1 MSNSQTIQENNER
14 INAVTEL
21 LKSKAAAQPT
31 EVYDGLDSTS
41 TTAALSA
48 NQGRVLKE
56 SIPTN
61 YGASLSLT
69 IDSSTYVVTAQLKD
83 PAGNN
88 LGEAQ
93 TIDLPLESVV
103 ISGGYDEST
112 KEVVLTLKDNSV
124 IRFSI
129 GDLIDGLVSSGQLA
143 NYYTK
148 SEVDGKIPTKTSQL
162 NNDSG
167 FLTEHQSLSNYY
179 TKGEVESTFTK
190 KTDTDK
196 ITNNTT
202 IIGPAN
208 AVMPLVVGKGATAD
222 TSQGTEYSTAIG
234 NNASTYQY
242 GTAVGNNAKASATGT
257 CVGRNS
263 SASNYSVSVGAGAHT
278 TAQKAIQIGE
288 GINSTAD
295 TLQVFDKNI
304 YNHSTD
310 TLTVHE
316 ILQDGKQVANIEDLN
331 NVVGVYDSESAALEA
346 SLANPNKICLY

>member
-14 INAVTEL
+14 IKAAAEL
-21 LKSKAAAQPT
+21 LRSRAAAQPT

-61 YGASLSLT
+61 YGASLLLT

-83 PAGNN
+83 PVGNN

-103 ISGGYDEST
+103 VSGGYDENT

-143 NYYTK
+143 NYYTI
-148 SEVDGKIPTKTSQL
+148 SEVD
-162 NNDSG
+162 N
-167 FLTEHQSLSNYY
+167 
-179 TKGEVESTFTK
+179 TFTK

-202 IIGPAN
+202 VIGPAN
-208 AVMPLVVGKGATAD
+208 AVMPLVMGKGATAD

-242 GTAVGNNAKASATGT
+242 GTAVGNNAKASAVGT

-263 SASNYSVSVGAGAHT
+263 SASNYSVSVGAGAHAP
-278 TAQKAIQIGE
+278 AQKAIQIGE
-288 GINSTAD
+288 GINSTANTVQFHED
-295 TLQVFDKNI
+295 NI
-304 YNHSTD
+304 YNTSTH
-310 TLTVHE
+310 TLTVE
-316 ILQDGKQVANIEDLN
+316 NAQVGGSDVVTKANFTLDGTTLTIT
-331 NVVGVYDSESAALEA
+331 
-346 SLANPNKICLY
+346 I

>member
-21 LKSKAAAQPT
+21 LRSKAAAQPT

-56 SIPTN
+56 SIPTD
-61 YGASLSLT
+61 YGASLTLT

-103 ISGGYDEST
+103 ISGGYDKST

-129 GDLIDGLVSSGQLA
+129 GDLIDGLVSSGELA

-148 SEVDGKIPTKTSQL
+148 
-162 NNDSG
+162 N
-167 FLTEHQSLSNYY
+167 
-179 TKGEVESTFTK
+179 EVESTFTK

-202 IIGPAN
+202 VIGPTN
-208 AVMPLVVGKGATAD
+208 AVMPLVIGKGATAD

-278 TAQKAIQIGE
+278 TAQKAIQLGE
-288 GINSTAD
+288 GMNSTPN
-295 TLQVFDKNI
+295 TLQVLDKNI

-310 TLTVHE
+310 TLTVGNA
-316 ILQDGKQVANIEDLN
+316 QVGGKPVAVKDDLN
-331 NVVGVYDSESAALEA
+331 NLVGVYDSESAALEA